1 MSRCNL
7 GELAVGLHRGCR
19 TAQKEGIEEIG
30 TATEFEHGTYVRTL
44 FVEFQLHELSI
55 PAAIIC
61 LPIPYVLAKLTL

>member
-30 TATEFEHGTYVRTL
+30 TATEPEHGTYALCGV
-44 FVEFQLHELSI
+44 
-55 PAAIIC
+55 AA
-61 LPIPYVLAKLTL
+61 T